1 MLHHIKKIIVGFVL
15 LVTSIANAQQDAQY
29 TQYMHNTIVINPA
42 YAGSRNVLSINGT
55 HRSQWQGLVGAPK
68 TQTLSINSPMT
79 ERVGLGLSIV
89 RDEIGPAVE
98 SYFAGDFSYTLPLN
112 NGSTMFSF
120 GMKAGFHSLNIDF
133 SKLLIYNPTDDLL
146 QNNVN
151 NKISPI
157 IGVGAY
163 VYDEKWYIG
172 ISSPNILKTEHFSKS
187 SVSKA
192 AESLHLYAIGG
203 YVFDINPDLQFKPAV
218 LVKMAKGSPLAIDAS
233 ANFLINQKFTLGASY
248 RLNAAASALMGFQIS
263 RSMMIGYAYDYDT
276 TDIGSYN
283 SGSHEFLLRFEFF
296 TKVKGKVSPRFF

>member
-55 HRSQWQGLVGAPK
+55 HRSQWQGLEGAPK

-79 ERVGLGLSIV
+79 EYVGLGLSIV
-89 RDEIGPAVE
+89 RDEIGPATE
-98 SYFAGDFSYTLPLN
+98 SYVAGDFSYTLPLN
-112 NGSTMFSF
+112 NGSTKFSF
-120 GMKAGFHSLNIDF
+120 GMKAGLHMLNIDF

-233 ANFLINQKFTLGASY
+233 ANFLINKKFTLGASY
-248 RLNAAASALMGFQIS
+248 RLNAAASALMGFQVS
-263 RSMMIGYAYDYDT
+263 RSTMIGYAYDYDT